1 VISGSTNPNT
11 NNPRSVRRNC
21 FILLAS
27 LLVLS
32 CENDEK
38 KVNALFNKK
47 LGVDEAINIES
58 FMSQGGKMKAKLTAP
73 LMLRYQDTSSRV
85 ELPKT
90 LHVDFYDSTMLIE
103 SKLDAGFATYY
114 ETRNFIFLD
123 DSIRVYNIKG
133 DTLFCKELTW
143 DQSLGRFHTQK
154 PVRIHTPD
162 MIMYGEGLSAPQDFK
177 TFEIFKVTN
186 SVIRVKE

>member
-1 VISGSTNPNT
+1 VTSGSINPNI
-11 NNPRSVRRNC
+11 NNIGSVKRNWYIWLVSF
-21 FILLAS
+21 FI
-27 LLVLS
+27 LS
-32 CENDEK
+32 CENDEN

-90 LHVDFYDSTMLIE
+90 LHVDFYDSTLQIE
-103 SKLDAGFATYY
+103 SRLDAGFATYY
-114 ETRNFIFLD
+114 ESRNYIFLS
-123 DSIRVYNIKG
+123 DSIKVYNIKG

-143 DQSLGRFHTQK
+143 DQALGRFHTQK

-162 MIMYGEGLSAPQDFK
+162 MIMYGEGLSSPQDFK

-186 SVIRVKE
+186 SVIRMKD

>member
-1 VISGSTNPNT
+1 MK
-11 NNPRSVRRNC
+11 RNWYIWLVP
-21 FILLAS
+21 FII
-27 LLVLS
+27 LS

-38 KVNALFNKK
+38 QINALFNKK

-90 LHVDFYDSTMLIE
+90 LHVDFYDSTLQIE
-103 SKLDAGFATYY
+103 SRLDAGFATYY
-114 ETRNFIFLD
+114 ESRNYIFLS
-123 DSIRVYNIKG
+123 DSIKVYNTKG

-143 DQSLGRFHTQK
+143 DQALGKFHTQK

-186 SVIRVKE
+186 SVIRMKD

>member
-1 VISGSTNPNT
+1 
-11 NNPRSVRRNC
+11 
-21 FILLAS
+21 
-27 LLVLS
+27 
-32 CENDEK
+32 
-38 KVNALFNKK
+38 
-47 LGVDEAINIES
+47 
-58 FMSQGGKMKAKLTAP
+58 
-73 LMLRYQDTSSRV
+73 
-85 ELPKT
+85 
-90 LHVDFYDSTMLIE
+90 
-103 SKLDAGFATYY
+103 LDAGFATYY
-114 ETRNFIFLD
+114 ETRNYIFLD

-143 DQSLGRFHTQK
+143 DQALGRFHTQK

>member
-1 VISGSTNPNT
+1 M
-11 NNPRSVRRNC
+11 
-21 FILLAS
+21 
-27 LLVLS
+27 LS

-38 KVNALFNKK
+38 AVNAFFNKK
-47 LGVDEAINIES
+47 LGVDQAINIES

-90 LHVDFYDSTMLIE
+90 LHVDFYDSTLHVE

-114 ETRNFIFLD
+114 ETRNYIFLS

-133 DTLFCKELTW
+133 DTLFCKELVW
-143 DQSLGRFHTQK
+143 DQALGKFHTQK

>member
-1 VISGSTNPNT
+1 VISGSTNRNT